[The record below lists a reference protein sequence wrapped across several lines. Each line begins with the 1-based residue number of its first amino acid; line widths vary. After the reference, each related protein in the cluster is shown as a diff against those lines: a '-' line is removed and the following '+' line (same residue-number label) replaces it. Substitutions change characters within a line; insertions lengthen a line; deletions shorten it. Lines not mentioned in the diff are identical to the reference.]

1 MKEKKIIVGLGNSPV
16 KFKGTRHNFGFDV
29 IDSFCEKYD
38 LKYDYLGSSCQLA
51 KTRKSGY
58 LQNKLETHAIV
69 ARPITYMNTCGP
81 KIKKLLDKLEAQVE
95 NMLVIYDDIDLNLG
109 RLRFR
114 PNGSAGGHRGI
125 KSIIN
130 SLGTDEFARLKLG
143 IGPQAAMP
151 SEKFVLEE
159 FSKEEIPVKQ
169 DVINTSIKAIID
181 FCNQNIDDLMS
192 KYNGVNHSEN

>member
-16 KFKGTRHNFGFDV
+16 KFNGTRHNFGFDV

-58 LQNKLETHAIV
+58 LRNKLETHAIV

-143 IGPQAAMP
+143 IGPQGAMP
-151 SEKFVLEE
+151 SEKFVLED

-169 DVINTSIKAIID
+169 DVVNTSIKAIID